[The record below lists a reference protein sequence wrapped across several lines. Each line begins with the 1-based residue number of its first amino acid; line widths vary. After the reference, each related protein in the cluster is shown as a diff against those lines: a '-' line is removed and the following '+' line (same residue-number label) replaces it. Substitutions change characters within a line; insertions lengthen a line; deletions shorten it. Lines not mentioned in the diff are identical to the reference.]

1 MSLPIN
7 HLGGGKKLPALSN
20 PATAAQIQVG
30 YQAINGAGE
39 LMTGEMEPGLSVVTG
54 SFTSARSGST
64 VSVGV
69 GAKPKY
75 VILSGSNTS
84 GANIAGFAYL
94 TSGGTVGGKINN
106 YDGVNYTKDASFS
119 SKSYVTISA
128 SGFAFKTPNSTLASV
143 SITYYAFV

>member
-1 MSLPIN
+1 MQVLNII
-7 HLGGGKKLPALSN
+7 GGGKKLPTLSN
-20 PATAAQIQVG
+20 PATAAQILAG

-39 LMTGEMEPGLSVVTG
+39 TMTGEMEPGLSVVTG
-54 SFTSARSGST
+54 SFTSAAKSGST

-75 VILSGSNTS
+75 VIFSGSNTS

-94 TSGGTVGGKINN
+94 TSGGTVDGKINN
-106 YDGVNYTKDASFS
+106 YDDVNYTKDASFS

-128 SGFAFKTPNSTLASV
+128 SGFTFKTLNSTLASL